1 MIDRSKELP
10 VLYESD
16 AKDSITLYLKNE
28 EIQRLIE
35 EADDENE
42 AVQLQ
47 AAEILAIFRECG
59 WIKPRQIGRSGE
71 YVVNLSTDCR
81 RVIDFLD
88 KLTEKKNEGT
98 MSNRILSMYE
108 IMKSASEEG
117 SVRKE
122 RPYSNILVP
131 MMENETELRN
141 ELADLKDSISDIM
154 KTVIEFQDMNSFG
167 QFIMKNEMLDRFFS
181 EYFFVKNNG
190 LIPTQDLRYG
200 DMYEKMVEEC
210 GKRLRCPKEQAISR
224 VDRYMAELQYF
235 LSVEYEE
242 NMELIDTRINSYYNL
257 ANTRIMQMASSRV
270 RLENLLGDFL
280 DRVSRISKEEQ
291 DAAME
296 KVEKCTCVI
305 NQKYVGYKSF
315 EQNRRIRNEGQ
326 NIALNTN
333 AMSEEEMQKRTENLF
348 RSAPNRYAPARVGAY
363 LDEALGLDVSMELK
377 EKGVQT
383 KEEALMI
390 AAAMLYA
397 KNAEFP
403 YEVRIKDEK
412 VSTKIADISNVVI
425 SRK

>member
-1 MIDRSKELP
+1 
-10 VLYESD
+10 
-16 AKDSITLYLKNE
+16 
-28 EIQRLIE
+28 
-35 EADDENE
+35 
-42 AVQLQ
+42 
-47 AAEILAIFRECG
+47 
-59 WIKPRQIGRSGE
+59 
-71 YVVNLSTDCR
+71 
-81 RVIDFLD
+81 
-88 KLTEKKNEGT
+88 
-98 MSNRILSMYE
+98 
-108 IMKSASEEG
+108 
-117 SVRKE
+117 
-122 RPYSNILVP
+122 
-131 MMENETELRN
+131 
-141 ELADLKDSISDIM
+141 
-154 KTVIEFQDMNSFG
+154 
-167 QFIMKNEMLDRFFS
+167 
-181 EYFFVKNNG
+181 
-190 LIPTQDLRYG
+190 
-200 DMYEKMVEEC
+200 MYEKMVEEC

-296 KVEKCTCVI
+296 KVEKCTRVI

-326 NIALNTN
+326 NIALNTK

>member
-1 MIDRSKELP
+1 
-10 VLYESD
+10 
-16 AKDSITLYLKNE
+16 
-28 EIQRLIE
+28 
-35 EADDENE
+35 
-42 AVQLQ
+42 
-47 AAEILAIFRECG
+47 
-59 WIKPRQIGRSGE
+59 
-71 YVVNLSTDCR
+71 
-81 RVIDFLD
+81 
-88 KLTEKKNEGT
+88 
-98 MSNRILSMYE
+98 
-108 IMKSASEEG
+108 
-117 SVRKE
+117 
-122 RPYSNILVP
+122 
-131 MMENETELRN
+131 
-141 ELADLKDSISDIM
+141 
-154 KTVIEFQDMNSFG
+154 
-167 QFIMKNEMLDRFFS
+167 
-181 EYFFVKNNG
+181 
-190 LIPTQDLRYG
+190 
-200 DMYEKMVEEC
+200 
-210 GKRLRCPKEQAISR
+210 
-224 VDRYMAELQYF
+224 
-235 LSVEYEE
+235 
-242 NMELIDTRINSYYNL
+242 
-257 ANTRIMQMASSRV
+257 
-270 RLENLLGDFL
+270 
-280 DRVSRISKEEQ
+280 
-291 DAAME
+291 ME